1 MARLRVLDQTLAD
14 GRQFLCEG
22 RFTVADIVV
31 AYALWLGRRH
41 RPPLDVQYSAQT
53 RAYLERLTTRPEFI
67 SALGEEAAS
76 LEAWDPSALRAFL

>member
-1 MARLRVLDQTLAD
+1 LARLRVLDQTLAD